1 MDQGAES
8 QAPEG
13 VVGPTAVEDEVAVGR
28 RRRLPGTSPEDPPG
42 VRAPP
47 QAAPRSLRRRQGRL
61 RLRPPGHP
69 LLHGPLRVRL
79 QGQ

>member
-28 RRRLPGTSPEDPPG
+28 RQRLPGTSPEDPPG

-47 QAAPRSLRRRQGRL
+47 QAAP
-61 RLRPPGHP
+61 
-69 LLHGPLRVRL
+69 
-79 QGQ
+79 